1 LDSPEQPHPE
11 TRKSPSVMSHSAS
24 KPTVKSELL
33 DPFKDLSPAAQNLV
47 KHISEMGFSQPRV
60 ARACQLLGEDDKK
73 VSR

>member
-1 LDSPEQPHPE
+1 MDSPEQPHPE